1 MTQTEL
7 DKRGC
12 ACAAALAPQQCP
24 VILRPW
30 LRQRSVPAQRWLQL
44 LLLAPP
50 CWAPAALVVV
60 AVVVVVALCIG
71 SVIPLLPAVML
82 LMPSSVVTAMAT
94 VPLPD
99 SVTAAFTLLLL
110 ALVGRAMSLMLL
122 LIG

>member
-1 MTQTEL
+1 M
-7 DKRGC
+7 
-12 ACAAALAPQQCP
+12 
-24 VILRPW
+24 
-30 LRQRSVPAQRWLQL
+30 PAQRWLQL
-44 LLLAPP
+44 LLLAPL
-50 CWAPAALVVV
+50 CRAPAALVVV

-82 LMPSSVVTAMAT
+82 LMPSSVATAMAT

-99 SVTAAFTLLLL
+99 LVTASVTAAFTLLLL